1 MINQLKILAIIPARS
16 GSKRIPN
23 KNVKIFCGKPLL
35 VHSVECAKR
44 SKYID
49 RVVVS
54 TDAQSV
60 ADIAI
65 QAGAEVPFLRPAEF
79 STDEATDFVVFKH
92 ALEWF
97 EKNESYIP
105 DIVVQLR
112 PTSPLRTVEQVDEA
126 IRLLS
131 LNPAADSV
139 RTVAE
144 PEQSPYKMFSIGSDG
159 TLKALIGLAGAQ
171 ESFNLPQQKLPKVY
185 KHVGYVDVMWRRT
198 IMEKNKMT
206 GDNVVPL
213 ILDIAYSG
221 INKPEEW
228 TLYEYIASKKIL

>member
-44 SKYID
+44 SRYID

-54 TDAQSV
+54 TDAQGV
-60 ADIAI
+60 ADVAI
-65 QAGAEVPFLRPAEF
+65 QAGAEAPFLRPAEF

-131 LNPAADSV
+131 LNPSADSV

-159 TLKALIGLAGAQ
+159 TLKTLIGLTGAQ

-206 GDNVVPL
+206 GDNVLPL
-213 ILDIAYSG
+213 ILDNAYSG